1 MGLFCHDLILSSY
14 CGLDLQLD
22 DAENALREVEKKC
35 NVKAEASV
43 FNILIDF
50 CCRQGEVSR
59 GLDFLDEM
67 QQRGLELSTF
77 SFNPFI
83 REFGRWSMV
92 DEVHFTLKILSLP
105 ENQ

>member
-1 MGLFCHDLILSSY
+1 M
-14 CGLDLQLD
+14 
-22 DAENALREVEKKC
+22 
-35 NVKAEASV
+35 
-43 FNILIDF
+43 
-50 CCRQGEVSR
+50 SR

-83 REFGRWSMV
+83 REFGRWGMV
-92 DEVHFTLKILSLP
+92 DEVHFTLGILSLP